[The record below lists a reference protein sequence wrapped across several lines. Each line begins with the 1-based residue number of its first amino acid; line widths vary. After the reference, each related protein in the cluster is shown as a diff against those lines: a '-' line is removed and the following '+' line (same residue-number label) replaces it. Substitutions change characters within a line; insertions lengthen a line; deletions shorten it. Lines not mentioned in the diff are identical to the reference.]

1 MLKKSMGE
9 NWQRILTN
17 TFVIFILFGL
27 CVGLSPG
34 RFSLSQYKVDTND
47 IRFTPALA
55 TYLQHDYV
63 DPDTARPHSHQFKS
77 KDYPRRYNFNFDESD
92 PVIGPKSMFI
102 PSTSEN
108 AIALFNGV
116 PFGEKQAFNLF
127 APGLG
132 NHAYHVDIPRYALT
146 PGNNR
151 ADIHYSTDQYRA
163 GLRDV
168 YLGPTETIKQAINRR
183 QNQIHY
189 LPRAG
194 AFLSLVAALLCLLG
208 VLFGKF
214 SQPYAVLGGITAL
227 ALLQFCLSFD
237 MARWAALSY
246 HQSLSVLLPLFSLIF
261 LFTWWRSEKRE
272 IPVLRYFIPGVFAY
286 AILGQ
291 IYGLMAG
298 AWPSPI
304 PGTLSGVTL
313 SLTSV
318 LPLILLWPIINLLTD
333 LSERRSIL
341 DAMSMKLSEQEK
353 LLDDKSRIIATEMQK
368 RAVMEERHRF
378 TRDIHDG
385 IGGQLLSLL
394 LKVRS
399 GRVDIKGVADEI
411 QSGINDLRLVV
422 DAMDHTGDNLE
433 MALATFKGRTQR
445 QLESADMTLKW
456 TLQEPLDFKLVG
468 TRDILNLYRLMQ
480 EVVSNAVRHAS
491 AETVQ
496 IVFSSDGQSLH
507 LTIKDDGKGFDKDT
521 VKAGKGLKSIQ
532 ERAQLLGA
540 TLEFGLGL
548 DGKGSGIEL
557 KIPAK
562 S

>member
-1 MLKKSMGE
+1 MGG
-9 NWQRILTN
+9 NGRI
-17 TFVIFILFGL
+17 ILSNFLVVASLLIL
-27 CVGLSPG
+27 CIGMSPG
-34 RFSLSQYKVDTND
+34 RFSLAQYKIDTD
-47 IRFTPALA
+47 RIRFTPATA
-55 TYLQHDYV
+55 AFYQHDYV
-63 DPDTARPHSHQFKS
+63 DVNVAVPHKQQFRDDS
-77 KDYPRRYNFNFDESD
+77 YPRRYNFNFDESD

-116 PFGEKQAFNLF
+116 PFGDVRPFQLF

-132 NHAYHVDIPRYALT
+132 HNAYQVDIPRMALT

-151 ADIHYSTDQYRA
+151 ADLHYTSDKFKA

-168 YLGPTETIKQAINRR
+168 YMGPTETINRVIEHRETQINL
-183 QNQIHY
+183 
-189 LPRAG
+189 LPKVG
-194 AFLSLVAALLCLLG
+194 AFLSLTAAFLCLMG

-214 SQPYAVLGGITAL
+214 NKPFAVLGGVTAL

-237 MARWAALSY
+237 MARWAALSF
-246 HQSLSVLLPLFSLIF
+246 HKSLSILLPSLSLLF
-261 LFTWWRSEKRE
+261 LFVWWRSEKRNM
-272 IPVLRYFIPGVFAY
+272 PFLQYFIPGVLIY
-286 AILGQ
+286 AVIGQ
-291 IYGLMAG
+291 FYGLLAG

-318 LPLILLWPIINLLTD
+318 LPLILIWPIINLLTD

-341 DAMSMKLSEQEK
+341 EAMSSKLSEQEK
-353 LLDDKSRIIATEMQK
+353 MLDDKSRVIATEMQK
-368 RAVMEERHRF
+368 RAVLEERQRF

-399 GRVDIKGVADEI
+399 GRVDIKGVADDI
-411 QSGINDLRLVV
+411 QAGINDLRLVV
-422 DAMDHTGDNLE
+422 DAMDHTGDNLD
-433 MALATFKGRTQR
+433 MALSTFKGRTER
-445 QLESADMTLKW
+445 QLQSADMTLIW
-456 TLQEPLDFKLVG
+456 NMQEPLDFKVDA

-480 EVVSNAVRHAS
+480 EAVSNSIRHS
-491 AETVQ
+491 NGNKVQ
-496 IVFSSDGQSLH
+496 IDFNSNGEI
-507 LTIKDDGKGFDKDT
+507 LTINIRDDGTGFAHET

-540 TLEFGLGL
+540 KLDYGNGL
-548 DGKGSGIEL
+548 DGKGSGL
-557 KIPAK
+557 KLSLPAR

>member
-1 MLKKSMGE
+1 MRASSKYVLS
-9 NWQRILTN
+9 NILI
-17 TFVIFILFGL
+17 VALLILL
-27 CVGLSPG
+27 CIGLSPG
-34 RFSLSQYKVDTND
+34 RFEIGQYRVNSDT

-63 DPDTARPHSHQFKS
+63 DVDKARPHNQQFRTD
-77 KDYPRRYNFNFDESD
+77 DYPRRYNFNFDEAD

-116 PFGEKQAFNLF
+116 PFGKNESLQLF

-132 NHAYHVDIPRYALT
+132 HHAYRVDIPRMALT

-151 ADIHYSTDQYRA
+151 ADIHYTSDVYEA

-168 YLGPTETIKQAINRR
+168 FIGPTETIQKVIDRRSQHIN
-183 QNQIHY
+183 Y
-189 LPRAG
+189 LPKVGAG
-194 AFLSLVAALLCLLG
+194 LSLLAALLCLMG
-208 VLFGKF
+208 VLVGKF
-214 SQPYAVLGGITAL
+214 SQPFAVLGGVTAL

-237 MARWAALSY
+237 MGRWAAMSY
-246 HQSLSVLLPLFSLIF
+246 HQTLSILLPLLSLIL
-261 LFTWWRSEKRE
+261 LFFWWRSEKRDM
-272 IPVLRYFIPGVFAY
+272 PLLRFFIPGILIY
-286 AILGQ
+286 AVIGQ
-291 IYGLMAG
+291 FYGLLAG
-298 AWPSPI
+298 AWPRPM

-318 LPLILLWPIINLLTD
+318 LPLILIWPLIHLLSD

-353 LLDDKSRIIATEMQK
+353 LLDDKSRTIATEMQK
-368 RAVMEERHRF
+368 RAVLEERQRF

-399 GRVDIKGVADEI
+399 GRVGIDGVANEI
-411 QSGINDLRLVV
+411 QAGINDLRLVV
-422 DAMDHTGDNLE
+422 DAMDHTGDNLD
-433 MALATFKGRTQR
+433 MALSTFKGRTER
-445 QLESADMTLKW
+445 QLETADMKLDW
-456 TLQEPLDFKLVG
+456 NIEDPLGFKIEA

-480 EVVSNAVRHAS
+480 EAVSNAIRHAGAKNVRIDIAS
-491 AETVQ
+491 AGPVLNLSIQ
-496 IVFSSDGQSLH
+496 
-507 LTIKDDGKGFDKDT
+507 DDGKGFDIDK
-521 VKAGKGLKSIQ
+521 VKAGKGLKSIR

-540 TLEFGLGL
+540 KLDYGSGL
-548 DGKGSGIEL
+548 DGKGFGLILSL
-557 KIPAK
+557 PAR